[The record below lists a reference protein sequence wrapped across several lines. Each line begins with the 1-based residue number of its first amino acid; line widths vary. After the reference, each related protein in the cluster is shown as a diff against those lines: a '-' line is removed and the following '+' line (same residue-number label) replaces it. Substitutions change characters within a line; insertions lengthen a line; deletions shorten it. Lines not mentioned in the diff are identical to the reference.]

1 MGTTLHTLKGPA
13 GATRNR
19 KRIGRGP
26 GSGTGE
32 QSGKGV
38 KGQKA
43 RTGHHGARF
52 GFEGGQMP
60 MQRRFPK
67 KGFKNPFRVQ
77 VFAVNVRDLEG
88 RFQSGTVDL
97 AALQDVGL
105 VPRREKAVKILG
117 DGDLTKKLT
126 VKAHAFST
134 SAKEKIEKAGGA
146 VEVVAAARAAKA
158 SARASA
164 LAAGAER

>member
-1 MGTTLHTLKGPA
+1 MGTTLHTLKGPK

-67 KGFKNPFRVQ
+67 KGFKNPFRVE
-77 VFAVNVRDLEG
+77 VFAVNVGALDG
-88 RFQSGTVDL
+88 RFTEGTVDL
-97 AALQDVGL
+97 AALQNAGM
-105 VPRREKAVKILG
+105 VPRSERAVKILG
-117 DGDLTKKLT
+117 DGELTKKIT
-126 VKAHAFST
+126 VRASKFSAT
-134 SAKEKIEKAGGA
+134 AKEKIEKAGG
-146 VEVVAAARAAKA
+146 VAEIVAD
-158 SARASA
+158 
-164 LAAGAER
+164 

>member
-1 MGTTLHTLKGPA
+1 MGTTLHTLKGPR

-67 KGFKNPFRVQ
+67 KGFKNPFREEI
-77 VFAVNVRDLEG
+77 FAVNVGALEK
-88 RFQSGTVDL
+88 RFPAGTVDV
-97 AALQDVGL
+97 AALHAAGM
-105 VPRREKAVKILG
+105 VPRSMPTVKILG
-117 DGDLTKKLT
+117 EGPLTKKLV
-126 VKAHAFST
+126 VKASSFSA
-134 SAKEKIEKAGGA
+134 SAKEKIEKAGGTA
-146 VEVVAAARAAKA
+146 EVVGGRAEAAA
-158 SARASA
+158 
-164 LAAGAER
+164 G

>member
-1 MGTTLHTLKGPA
+1 MGTTLHTLKGPE

-43 RTGHHGARF
+43 RTGHHGARL

-67 KGFKNPFRVQ
+67 KGFKNPFRVE
-77 VFAVNVRDLEG
+77 VFAVNVSDLEA
-88 RFQSGTVDL
+88 RFEGQVVDL
-97 AALQDVGL
+97 ASLQSRGL
-105 VPRREKAVKILG
+105 VPRREKAVKVLG
-117 DGDLTKKLT
+117 NGDLTKKLT
-126 VKAHAFST
+126 VRAAAFSA
-134 SAKEKIEKAGGA
+134 SAKEKIEKAGG
-146 VEVVAAARAAKA
+146 VAELVAD
-158 SARASA
+158 
-164 LAAGAER
+164 

>member
-1 MGTTLHTLKGPA
+1 MGTTLHTLKGPK

-43 RTGHHGARF
+43 RTGHHGARL

-67 KGFKNPFRVQ
+67 KGFKNPFRKEI
-77 VFAVNVRDLEG
+77 FAVNVGALEK
-88 RFQSGTVDL
+88 RFPAGTVDL
-97 AALQDVGL
+97 AALQGAGM
-105 VPRREKAVKILG
+105 VPRSHKSVKILG
-117 DGDLTKKLT
+117 EGDIKKKFV
-126 VKAHAFST
+126 VKASAFST
-134 SAKEKIEKAGGA
+134 SAKEKIEKAGGTA
-146 VEVVAAARAAKA
+146 EVV
-158 SARASA
+158 SA
-164 LAAGAER
+164 

>member
-43 RTGHHGARF
+43 RTGHHGARL

-67 KGFKNPFRVQ
+67 KGFKNPFRVE
-77 VFAVNVRDLEG
+77 VFAVNVSDLEA
-88 RFQSGTVDL
+88 RFEGQVVDL
-97 AALQDVGL
+97 ASLQSRGL
-105 VPRREKAVKILG
+105 VPRREKAVKDLG
-117 DGDLTKKLT
+117 NGDLTKKLT
-126 VKAHAFST
+126 VRAAAFSA
-134 SAKEKIEKAGGA
+134 SAKEKIEKAGG
-146 VEVVAAARAAKA
+146 VAELVAD
-158 SARASA
+158 
-164 LAAGAER
+164 